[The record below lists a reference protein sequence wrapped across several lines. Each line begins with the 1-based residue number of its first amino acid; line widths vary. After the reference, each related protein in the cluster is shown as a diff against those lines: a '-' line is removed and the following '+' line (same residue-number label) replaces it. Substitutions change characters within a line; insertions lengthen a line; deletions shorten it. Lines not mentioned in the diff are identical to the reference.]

1 VKTRKY
7 TKEQIIEA
15 LERNGGF
22 LTQTAKAL
30 QCTIQTVQNYIKRD
44 KKIGNAYHQIRETY
58 IDLAES
64 QLIKA
69 VKNGEA
75 WSIAFLLKCQGK
87 HRGWVEKQEFEH
99 TGVGGGPIII
109 KVLYDEKEVNGD

>member
-1 VKTRKY
+1 MKTQRY
-7 TKEQIIEA
+7 TANQIIEA

-30 QCTIQTVQNYIKRD
+30 QCTIQTVQNYIRRD
-44 KKIGNAYHQIRETY
+44 KKIGDAYYQIRETY

-87 HRGWVEKQEFEH
+87 HRGWVERQEFEH
-99 TGVGGGPIII
+99 SGADGKPIII
-109 KVLYDEKEVNGD
+109 KVVYEEKQKS